1 MSKRE
6 KLAEQSL
13 FGDRSYV
20 RFEARF
26 KAEKKTGAE
35 KFVKTGDAWE
45 DWSNKLG
52 PELSMPVDRA
62 ALVLRENVAYV
73 HVTIFDNEREQRL
86 KARVLW
92 IDQAVSRPKGVRV
105 FCAIADRGF
114 GEEQQAVLRGII
126 AKPGIAGRMLLA
138 RSKPRNTR
146 ASEREA
152 EAFER
157 WRNEW
162 PQVFGLMITGEPQDG
177 FYVINADTEELLR
190 QTIADIGGNVDRAM
204 DELFGEDD

>member
-1 MSKRE
+1 MNKRE

-13 FGDRSYV
+13 FGDGSHV
-20 RFEARF
+20 MFEVRF

-35 KFVKTGDAWE
+35 KRVRAGGAWQ
-45 DWSNKLG
+45 DWSKELG
-52 PELSMPVDRA
+52 PELLMPVEEA
-62 ALVLRENVAYV
+62 TLALRENVAYV
-73 HVTIFDNEREQRL
+73 HVTIFDNEKEQRL

-92 IDQAVSRPKGVRV
+92 IIQEVSRETGVSV
-105 FCAIADRGF
+105 FWAIADRGY
-114 GEEQQAVLRGII
+114 GEEQQAVLKRIS
-126 AKPGIAGRMLLA
+126 AKPGIAGQMLLS
-138 RSKPRNTR
+138 RSKLRDTR
-146 ASEREA
+146 ISEREA
-152 EAFER
+152 EAIDR

-204 DELFGEDD
+204 DEFLSEDD